1 MLGVMTINDLKKT
14 KLWHKEFKSLGYD
27 SKLIFKKAKTK
38 FEILSSLSFFLTIM
52 ASEILLNQPIQK
64 KINIIHN
71 NFLYKFMSKDSKKV
85 DRVEINSF
93 SFSLFMIL
101 QKLFKEEDT
110 FEKYADQIIIFSVCH
125 WSKIQKISEKQF
137 LQKKDNILK
146 LWNKNK
152 PLVFSKVESSKID
165 LIILLYKSFEV
176 GIGNKEIIK
185 KNIAVL
191 GFSISKVFKEFRYD
205 VINEFKKKEKII

>member
-1 MLGVMTINDLKKT
+1 MSVNDFKKT
-14 KLWHKEFKSLGYD
+14 KLWHKEFKNLGYD

-52 ASEILLNQPIQK
+52 ASEILLNQPIKK

-110 FEKYADQIIIFSVCH
+110 FEQHADKIINLSLCH
-125 WSKIQKISEKQF
+125 WTKIQKISEKKY
-137 LQKKDNILK
+137 LQKKENVLK
-146 LWNKNK
+146 LWSKNK
-152 PLVFSKVESSKID
+152 PIVFSKIESSKID
-165 LIILLYKSFEV
+165 LIILLYKSFEI

-205 VINEFKKKEKII
+205 VINEFKKKEKIIR

>member
-1 MLGVMTINDLKKT
+1 
-14 KLWHKEFKSLGYD
+14 
-27 SKLIFKKAKTK
+27 
-38 FEILSSLSFFLTIM
+38 
-52 ASEILLNQPIQK
+52 
-64 KINIIHN
+64 
-71 NFLYKFMSKDSKKV
+71 MSKDSKKV

-101 QKLFKEEDT
+101 QKLFKEEET
-110 FEKYADQIIIFSVCH
+110 FEQYADQIINLSFCH
-125 WSKIQKISEKQF
+125 WSQIQKINEKQY
-137 LQKKDNILK
+137 LQKKQNVLN

-152 PLVFSKVESSKID
+152 PIVFSKIESSKID
-165 LIILLYKSFEV
+165 LIILLYKSFEI

-205 VINEFKKKEKII
+205 VINEFKKKEKIIR

>member
-1 MLGVMTINDLKKT
+1 MSINDFKKT
-14 KLWHKEFKSLGYD
+14 KLWHKEFKALGYD
-27 SKLIFKKAKTK
+27 SKLIFKKANTK
-38 FEILSSLSFFLTIM
+38 FEILSTLSFFLTIM
-52 ASEILLNQPIQK
+52 ASEILLNQPITK

-110 FEKYADQIIIFSVCH
+110 LEKYAEEILNFSICH
-125 WSKIQKISEKQF
+125 WSKIQKINEKQY
-137 LQKKDNILK
+137 LQKKNNIFK
-146 LWNKNK
+146 LWNENK
-152 PLVFSKVESSKID
+152 LIVFSKIESSKID
-165 LIILLYKSFEV
+165 LIISLYKSFEV

-205 VINEFKKKEKII
+205 VVNEFKKKEKIIS

>member
-1 MLGVMTINDLKKT
+1 MMSINDFKKT
-14 KLWHKEFKSLGYD
+14 KLWHKEFKNLGYD
-27 SKLIFKKAKTK
+27 PKLIFKKAKTN

-52 ASEILLNQPIQK
+52 ASEILLNQPIK
-64 KINIIHN
+64 RKINIIHN

-85 DRVEINSF
+85 DRIEINSF

-110 FEKYADQIIIFSVCH
+110 LGKYADQIINFSLCH
-125 WSKIQKISEKQF
+125 WSKIQKINEKQY
-137 LQKKDNILK
+137 LQKKNNIFK
-146 LWNKNK
+146 LWNENK
-152 PLVFSKVESSKID
+152 LIVFSKIESSKID
-165 LIILLYKSFEV
+165 LIISLYKSFEV

-191 GFSISKVFKEFRYD
+191 GFSVSKVFKEFRYD
-205 VINEFKKKEKII
+205 VVNQFKKKEKIIR

>member
-1 MLGVMTINDLKKT
+1 MSINDFKKT
-14 KLWHKEFKSLGYD
+14 KLWHKEFKALDYD
-27 SKLIFKKAKTK
+27 SKLIFKKAMTK
-38 FEILSSLSFFLTIM
+38 FEILSTLSFFLTIM

-71 NFLYKFMSKDSKKV
+71 NFLYKLIKKDNKKI
-85 DRVEINSF
+85 DRIEINSF

-110 FEKYADQIIIFSVCH
+110 LEKYAEEILNFSICH
-125 WSKIQKISEKQF
+125 WSKIQKINEKQY
-137 LQKKDNILK
+137 LQKKNNIFK
-146 LWNKNK
+146 LWNENK
-152 PLVFSKVESSKID
+152 LIVFSKIESSKID
-165 LIILLYKSFEV
+165 LIISLYKSFEV

-205 VINEFKKKEKII
+205 VINEFKKKEKIIR

>member
-1 MLGVMTINDLKKT
+1 MSINDFKKT
-14 KLWHKEFKSLGYD
+14 KLWHKEFKNLGYD

-38 FEILSSLSFFLTIM
+38 FETLSSLSFFLTIM
-52 ASEILLNQPIQK
+52 ASEILLNQPIKK

-101 QKLFKEEDT
+101 QKLFKEEET
-110 FEKYADQIIIFSVCH
+110 FEQYADQIINLSFCH
-125 WSKIQKISEKQF
+125 WSQIQKINEKQY
-137 LQKKDNILK
+137 LQKKNNIFK
-146 LWNKNK
+146 LWNENK
-152 PLVFSKVESSKID
+152 LIVFSKIDSSKID
-165 LIILLYKSFEV
+165 LIISLYKSFEV

-205 VINEFKKKEKII
+205 VINEFKKKEKIFMQT

>member
-1 MLGVMTINDLKKT
+1 MSINDFKKT
-14 KLWHKEFKSLGYD
+14 KLWHKEFKNLNYD
-27 SKLIFKKAKTK
+27 SKLIFEKAKTK
-38 FEILSSLSFFLTIM
+38 FEMLSSLSFFLTIM

-71 NFLYKFMSKDSKKV
+71 NFLYKFLSKDSKKV

-101 QKLFKEEDT
+101 QKLFREEDT
-110 FEKYADQIIIFSVCH
+110 LEKYAEQIVNFSLCH
-125 WSKIQKISEKQF
+125 WSKIQKISEKQY
-137 LQKKDNILK
+137 LQKKKNFLE

-152 PLVFSKVESSKID
+152 PIVFSKIESSKID

-176 GIGNKEIIK
+176 GVGNKEIIK

-205 VINEFKKKEKII
+205 VINEFKKKEKIIR

>member
-1 MLGVMTINDLKKT
+1 MSINDFKKT
-14 KLWHKEFKSLGYD
+14 KLWHKEFKNLGYD

-38 FEILSSLSFFLTIM
+38 FETLSSLSFFLTIM

-101 QKLFKEEDT
+101 QKLFKEEET
-110 FEKYADQIIIFSVCH
+110 FEQYADQIINLSFCH
-125 WSKIQKISEKQF
+125 WSQIQKINEKQY
-137 LQKKDNILK
+137 LQKKQNVLN

-152 PLVFSKVESSKID
+152 PIVFSKIESSKID
-165 LIILLYKSFEV
+165 LIILLYKSFEI

-205 VINEFKKKEKII
+205 VINEFKKKEKLIR

>member
-1 MLGVMTINDLKKT
+1 MSIDDFKKT
-14 KLWHKEFKSLGYD
+14 KQWHKDFKTLGYNP
-27 SKLIFKKAKTK
+27 KLIFNKAKTK
-38 FEILSSLSFFLTIM
+38 FEILFSLSFFLVIM
-52 ASEILLNQPIQK
+52 ASEILLNQPIKK

-71 NFLYKFMSKDSKKV
+71 NFLYKLISKNSKKI
-85 DRVEINSF
+85 DRVETNSF

-110 FEKYADQIIIFSVCH
+110 FEKYADEIVNFSICH
-125 WSKIQKISEKQF
+125 WSKIQKINEKQY
-137 LQKKDNILK
+137 LQKKNNIFK
-146 LWNKNK
+146 LWNENK
-152 PLVFSKVESSKID
+152 LIVFSKIESSKID
-165 LIILLYKSFEV
+165 LIISLYKSFEV

-205 VINEFKKKEKII
+205 VINEFKKKEKTIR

>member
-1 MLGVMTINDLKKT
+1 MSINDFKKT
-14 KLWHKEFKSLGYD
+14 KLWHKEFKALGYD
-27 SKLIFKKAKTK
+27 SKLIFKKANTK

-71 NFLYKFMSKDSKKV
+71 NFLYKFISKDNKKI

-110 FEKYADQIIIFSVCH
+110 LEKYAEEILNFSICH
-125 WSKIQKISEKQF
+125 WSKIQKINEKQY
-137 LQKKDNILK
+137 LQKKSNVLK
-146 LWNKNK
+146 LWNENK
-152 PLVFSKVESSKID
+152 LVVFSKIDSSKID
-165 LIILLYKSFEV
+165 LIISLYKSFEV

-191 GFSISKVFKEFRYD
+191 GFSISKVFKEFRFD
-205 VINEFKKKEKII
+205 VINEFKKKEKIFMQT

>member
-1 MLGVMTINDLKKT
+1 MSINDFKKT
-14 KLWHKEFKSLGYD
+14 KQWHKEFKTLGYNP
-27 SKLIFKKAKTK
+27 KLIFNKAKTK
-38 FEILSSLSFFLTIM
+38 FEILFSLSFFLVIM
-52 ASEILLNQPIQK
+52 ASEILLNQPIKK

-71 NFLYKFMSKDSKKV
+71 NFLYKLISKNSKKI
-85 DRVEINSF
+85 DRVETNSF

-110 FEKYADQIIIFSVCH
+110 FEKHADQIINFSICH
-125 WSKIQKISEKQF
+125 WSKIQKISDEQY
-137 LQKKDNILK
+137 LQKMDDILK

-152 PLVFSKVESSKID
+152 PIVFSKIDSSKID

-176 GIGNKEIIK
+176 GIGDKEIIK

-205 VINEFKKKEKII
+205 VIDEFKKKEKIIR

>member
-1 MLGVMTINDLKKT
+1 MSINDFKKT
-14 KLWHKEFKSLGYD
+14 KLWHKEFKNLGYD
-27 SKLIFKKAKTK
+27 SKLIFEKAKTK
-38 FEILSSLSFFLTIM
+38 FEMLSSLSFFLTIM

-71 NFLYKFMSKDSKKV
+71 NFLYKFISKDSKKV

-101 QKLFKEEDT
+101 QKLFREEDT
-110 FEKYADQIIIFSVCH
+110 LEKYADQIVNFSLCH
-125 WSKIQKISEKQF
+125 WSKIQKISEKQY
-137 LQKKDNILK
+137 LQKKKNFLE

-152 PLVFSKVESSKID
+152 PIVFSKIESSKID

-176 GIGNKEIIK
+176 GVGNKEIIK

-205 VINEFKKKEKII
+205 VINEFKKKDKIIR

>member
-1 MLGVMTINDLKKT
+1 
-14 KLWHKEFKSLGYD
+14 
-27 SKLIFKKAKTK
+27 
-38 FEILSSLSFFLTIM
+38 M

-71 NFLYKFMSKDSKKV
+71 NFLYKFISKDNKKI

-110 FEKYADQIIIFSVCH
+110 LEKYADQIINFSLCH
-125 WSKIQKISEKQF
+125 WSKIQKINEKQY
-137 LQKKDNILK
+137 LQKKNNIFK
-146 LWNKNK
+146 LWNENK
-152 PLVFSKVESSKID
+152 LIVFSKIESSKID
-165 LIILLYKSFEV
+165 LIISLYKSFEV

-205 VINEFKKKEKII
+205 VINEFKKKEKIFM

>member
-1 MLGVMTINDLKKT
+1 MLLFKCFDQEIATSRGSLTKYTKPLEDCGLVKSCPYRLRRALWDFKKT
-14 KLWHKEFKSLGYD
+14 KLWHKEFKNLGYD

-52 ASEILLNQPIQK
+52 ASEILLNQPIKK

-101 QKLFKEEDT
+101 QKLFT
-110 FEKYADQIIIFSVCH
+110 V
-125 WSKIQKISEKQF
+125 
-137 LQKKDNILK
+137 
-146 LWNKNK
+146 
-152 PLVFSKVESSKID
+152 
-165 LIILLYKSFEV
+165 
-176 GIGNKEIIK
+176 
-185 KNIAVL
+185 
-191 GFSISKVFKEFRYD
+191 
-205 VINEFKKKEKII
+205 

>member
-1 MLGVMTINDLKKT
+1 MSIDDFKKT
-14 KLWHKEFKSLGYD
+14 KQWHKDFKTLGYNP
-27 SKLIFKKAKTK
+27 KLIFNKAKTK
-38 FEILSSLSFFLTIM
+38 FEILFSLSFFLVIM
-52 ASEILLNQPIQK
+52 ASEILLNQPIKK

-71 NFLYKFMSKDSKKV
+71 NFLYKLISKNSKKI
-85 DRVEINSF
+85 DRVETNSF

-110 FEKYADQIIIFSVCH
+110 FEKHADQIINFSICH
-125 WSKIQKISEKQF
+125 WSKIQKISDEQY
-137 LQKKDNILK
+137 LQKMDDILK

-152 PLVFSKVESSKID
+152 PIVFSKIDSSKID

-176 GIGNKEIIK
+176 GIGDKEIIK

-205 VINEFKKKEKII
+205 VIDEFKKKEKIIR

>member
-1 MLGVMTINDLKKT
+1 
-14 KLWHKEFKSLGYD
+14 
-27 SKLIFKKAKTK
+27 
-38 FEILSSLSFFLTIM
+38 
-52 ASEILLNQPIQK
+52 
-64 KINIIHN
+64 
-71 NFLYKFMSKDSKKV
+71 MSKDSKKV

-110 FEKYADQIIIFSVCH
+110 LEKYDDQIINFSLCH
-125 WSKIQKISEKQF
+125 WSKIQKINEKQY
-137 LQKKDNILK
+137 LQKKNNIFK
-146 LWNKNK
+146 LWNENK
-152 PLVFSKVESSKID
+152 LIVFSKIESSKID
-165 LIILLYKSFEV
+165 LIISLYKSFEV

-205 VINEFKKKEKII
+205 VVNEFKKKEKIIR

>member
-1 MLGVMTINDLKKT
+1 MSINDFKKT
-14 KLWHKEFKSLGYD
+14 KLWHKEFKALGYD
-27 SKLIFKKAKTK
+27 SKLIFKKANTK

-71 NFLYKFMSKDSKKV
+71 NFLYKFISKDNKKI
-85 DRVEINSF
+85 DRIEINSF

-110 FEKYADQIIIFSVCH
+110 LEKYAEEILNFSICH
-125 WSKIQKISEKQF
+125 WSKIQKINEKQY
-137 LQKKDNILK
+137 LQKKSNVLK
-146 LWNKNK
+146 LWNENK
-152 PLVFSKVESSKID
+152 LVVFSKIDSSKID
-165 LIILLYKSFEV
+165 LIISLYKSFEV

-205 VINEFKKKEKII
+205 VVNEFKKKEKIIR

>member
-1 MLGVMTINDLKKT
+1 MSINDFKKT
-14 KLWHKEFKSLGYD
+14 KLWHKEFKNLGYD

-52 ASEILLNQPIQK
+52 ASEILLNQPIKK

-110 FEKYADQIIIFSVCH
+110 FEQHADQIINLSLCH
-125 WSKIQKISEKQF
+125 WSKIQKISEKQY
-137 LQKKDNILK
+137 LQKKENVLK
-146 LWNKNK
+146 LWSKNK
-152 PLVFSKVESSKID
+152 PIVFSKIESSKID
-165 LIILLYKSFEV
+165 LIILLYKSFEI

-191 GFSISKVFKEFRYD
+191 GFSVSKVFKEFRYD
-205 VINEFKKKEKII
+205 VINEFKKKEKIIR

>member
-1 MLGVMTINDLKKT
+1 MSINDFKKT
-14 KLWHKEFKSLGYD
+14 KLWHKEFKALDYD

-38 FEILSSLSFFLTIM
+38 FEILSTLSFFLTIM

-71 NFLYKFMSKDSKKV
+71 NFLYKFISKDNKKI

-110 FEKYADQIIIFSVCH
+110 LEKYADQIINFSLCH
-125 WSKIQKISEKQF
+125 WSKIQKINEKQY
-137 LQKKDNILK
+137 LQKKNNIFK
-146 LWNKNK
+146 LWNENK
-152 PLVFSKVESSKID
+152 LIVFSKIESSKID
-165 LIILLYKSFEV
+165 LIISLYKSFEV

-185 KNIAVL
+185 KYIAVL

-205 VINEFKKKEKII
+205 VVNEFKKKEKIIR